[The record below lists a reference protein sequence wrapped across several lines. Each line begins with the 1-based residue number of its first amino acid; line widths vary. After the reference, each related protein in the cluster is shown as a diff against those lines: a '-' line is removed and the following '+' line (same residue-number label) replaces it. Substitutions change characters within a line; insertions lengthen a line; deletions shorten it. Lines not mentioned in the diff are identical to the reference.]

1 MVVSRQRASSG
12 IIFRTMNITFLGT
25 GTSHGVPQ
33 IDCMIQ
39 DHARCR
45 KGVCVESGKDPRH
58 HRTRSSVLVECDG
71 LSLLIDASLDFR
83 QQALREKIKRID
95 ALLITHGHAD
105 HIGGIP
111 DLRSYT
117 KERTDPLP
125 VFGSPE
131 SIDIIHKSYGYIFD
145 PGAFAGGGI
154 TKLRTNEVT
163 GAFFIAGIRVDPVPV
178 CHGSLEGCYGYRIGK
193 LAYIPDLKSIDDDS
207 LSLCRGVDLLVL
219 NCLRDER
226 EHVSHLILPQS
237 MELAEKI
244 APKQCLFI
252 HMCHDIHYGIDG
264 KKLLPWMAFSYDG
277 LRVTI

>member
-1 MVVSRQRASSG
+1 MVSGQTVSSG

-25 GTSHGVPQ
+25 GTSHGVPP

-39 DHARCR
+39 DHIRCR
-45 KGVCVESGKDPRH
+45 KGVCVESGKDSRH
-58 HRTRSSVLVECDG
+58 CRTRSSVIVEWNG

-95 ALLITHGHAD
+95 AVLVTHGHAD

-117 KERTDPLP
+117 SQRTDPLP
-125 VFGSPE
+125 LFGSPE
-131 SIDIIHKSYGYIFD
+131 SMNIILKSYAYIFNPD
-145 PGAFAGGGI
+145 TFAGGGI
-154 TKLRTNEVT
+154 PKLYTNEVT
-163 GAFFIAGIRVDPVPV
+163 GPFSVAGNPVAPVPV
-178 CHGSLEGCYGYRIGK
+178 RHGSLKGCFGFRIGG

-207 LSLCRGVDLLVL
+207 LALCRGAELLVL
-219 NCLRDER
+219 NCLREER

-252 HMCHDIHYGIDG
+252 HMCHDIHYAIDG
-264 KKLLPWMAFSYDG
+264 KKLKPWMAFSYDG